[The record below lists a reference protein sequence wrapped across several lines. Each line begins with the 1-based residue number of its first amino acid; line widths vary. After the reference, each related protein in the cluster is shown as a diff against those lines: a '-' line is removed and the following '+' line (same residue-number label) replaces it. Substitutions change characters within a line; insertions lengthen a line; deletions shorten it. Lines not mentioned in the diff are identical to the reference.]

1 LPATRAI
8 VTRRSPVRHES
19 PSHPR
24 EKEPPAPVVAR
35 SLQHLLYRA
44 SDSGHMPAIVR
55 CANSSCDAAS
65 GRALVRI
72 RLDCSM
78 ARAAG
83 CRLGSCGAR
92 SASAQNDASKG
103 PRTKHRTRDPG
114 SIRQP
119 GSPSSRPPISADLRS
134 TVAHRTCA
142 PNITKRP
149 SRDAPYRHICARGPR
164 HIDRRFCT
172 RSCRLPRP
180 SVRLVGE
187 HGKPGTGITCAC
199 DDLRRRFCRL
209 GGDSVWR
216 RRNAE

>member
-1 LPATRAI
+1 MRVPPTPG
-8 VTRRSPVRHES
+8 RRN
-19 PSHPR
+19 
-24 EKEPPAPVVAR
+24 PPAPVVAR

-119 GSPSSRPPISADLRS
+119 DSPSSRPPISADLRS

-149 SRDAPYRHICARGPR
+149 SRDAPYRH
-164 HIDRRFCT
+164 
-172 RSCRLPRP
+172 
-180 SVRLVGE
+180 
-187 HGKPGTGITCAC
+187 
-199 DDLRRRFCRL
+199 
-209 GGDSVWR
+209 VWR
-216 RRNAE
+216 RRRGSAKARAERLSRCRPVVEKDAPHEGWPCGRARRTCGL